1 MVYVPTTYQILTSSC
16 HYVASSSYLCFMKL
30 DKEILRLS
38 IPAIIS
44 NITVPI
50 LGLSDTT
57 ISGHLGSELYIGA
70 IAVGTMMFNVVF
82 WLFGFLRMGTTG
94 LTAQAYGANDYEEC
108 RKLLVRACMSGL
120 ILGVAILLLHI
131 PIRWL
136 LLLLIAP
143 EGQVADFAADYFN
156 ICIWGAPALLFNMAV
171 MGWFLGEQNT
181 IVPMIISVSVNIVN
195 IILSLCFVFLF
206 EMGFEGV
213 AYGTMMA
220 NWIGVVL
227 SLFFVI
233 KFYNWRFPK
242 VCRTDFLQLSDMGRF
257 FKVNTDI
264 LFRSACVMTV
274 SLTVTS
280 IGAQLGA
287 LTLAANAIIMQFFI
301 LFSYFMDGFAFA
313 AEALSGKFVGAK
325 DLSSLKRVI
334 NRLLLW
340 ALGMAGAF
348 TIVYI
353 CGYKSIVSFITNEQ
367 NVIEVV
373 VDYSLWLKLIPLA
386 TVAAFI
392 YDGIYIGLTA
402 TRQML
407 IVTFLSALA
416 FLVICFIHPFA
427 DRVID
432 LPHNNTLW
440 IAFLTYLLMR
450 GILLGFYTKRL
461 LRNIVKSS

>member
-1 MVYVPTTYQILTSSC
+1 
-16 HYVASSSYLCFMKL
+16 MKL
-30 DKEILRLS
+30 NKEILRLS

-94 LTAQAYGANDYEEC
+94 LTAQAYGARDNDEC
-108 RKLLVRACMSGL
+108 RKLLVRACALGL
-120 ILGVAILLLHI
+120 MIGVVILLLHI

-136 LLLLIAP
+136 LLLLISP
-143 EGQVADFAADYFN
+143 EGQVADYASDYFN

-171 MGWFLGEQNT
+171 MGWFLGVQNT
-181 IVPMIISVSVNIVN
+181 VVPMIISVSVNIVN

-206 EMGFEGV
+206 DMGFEGV
-213 AYGTMMA
+213 AYGTMIS
-220 NWIGVVL
+220 NWVGVGIAILYVL
-227 SLFFVI
+227 
-233 KFYNWRFPK
+233 KFYEWRFPK
-242 VCRTDFLQLSDMGRF
+242 ICRTDILQLSDMGRF
-257 FKVNTDI
+257 FKINTDI
-264 LFRSACVMTV
+264 MFRSACIMSV

-313 AEALSGKFVGAK
+313 AEALSGKFVGAR
-325 DLSSLKRVI
+325 DLHNLKRVI

-340 ALGMAGAF
+340 ALGVASVF
-348 TIVYI
+348 TIIYI
-353 CGYKSIVSFITNEQ
+353 GGYKFIVSFITNEE
-367 NVIEVV
+367 NVIAT
-373 VDYSLWLKLIPLA
+373 VDKYSLWLKLIPLV

-407 IVTFLSALA
+407 IATFLSAMA
-416 FLVICFIHPFA
+416 FLSICFIHPFGGNL
-427 DRVID
+427 ID
-432 LPHNNTLW
+432 LPQNHTLW
-440 IAFLTYLLMR
+440 IAFLTYLLLR
-450 GILLGFYTKRL
+450 GVMLGFYTKRL
-461 LRNIVKSS
+461 LKNIVKSS

>member
-1 MVYVPTTYQILTSSC
+1 
-16 HYVASSSYLCFMKL
+16 MKL
-30 DKEILRLS
+30 NKEILRLS

-94 LTAQAYGANDYEEC
+94 LTAQAYGARDNDEC
-108 RKLLVRACMSGL
+108 RKLLVRACALGL
-120 ILGVAILLLHI
+120 IIGVVILLLHI

-136 LLLLIAP
+136 LLLLISP
-143 EGQVADFAADYFN
+143 EGQVADYAADYFN

-171 MGWFLGEQNT
+171 MGWFLGVQNT
-181 IVPMIISVSVNIVN
+181 VVPMIISVSVNIVN

-206 EMGFEGV
+206 DMGFEGV
-213 AYGTMMA
+213 AYGTMIS
-220 NWIGVVL
+220 NWVGVGIAILYVL
-227 SLFFVI
+227 
-233 KFYNWRFPK
+233 KFYEWRFPK
-242 VCRTDFLQLSDMGRF
+242 ICRTDILQLSDMGRF
-257 FKVNTDI
+257 FKINTDI
-264 LFRSACVMTV
+264 MFRSACIMSV

-313 AEALSGKFVGAK
+313 AEALSGKFVGAR
-325 DLSSLKRVI
+325 DLHNLKRVI
-334 NRLLLW
+334 IRLLLW
-340 ALGMAGAF
+340 ALGVASVF
-348 TIVYI
+348 TIIYI
-353 CGYKSIVSFITNEQ
+353 GGYKFIVSFITNEE
-367 NVIEVV
+367 NVIAT
-373 VDYSLWLKLIPLA
+373 VDKYSLWLKLIPLV

-407 IVTFLSALA
+407 IATFLSAMA
-416 FLVICFIHPFA
+416 FLSICFIHPFGGNL
-427 DRVID
+427 ID
-432 LPHNNTLW
+432 LPQNHTLW
-440 IAFLTYLLMR
+440 IAFLTYLLLR
-450 GILLGFYTKRL
+450 GLMLGFYTKRL
-461 LRNIVKSS
+461 LKNIVKSS

>member
-1 MVYVPTTYQILTSSC
+1 
-16 HYVASSSYLCFMKL
+16 MKL
-30 DKEILRLS
+30 NKEILRLS

-94 LTAQAYGANDYEEC
+94 LTAQAYGARDNDEC
-108 RKLLVRACMSGL
+108 RKLLVRACALGL
-120 ILGVAILLLHI
+120 IIGVVILLMHI

-136 LLLLIAP
+136 LLLLISP
-143 EGQVADFAADYFN
+143 EGQVADYAADYFN

-171 MGWFLGEQNT
+171 MGWFLGVQNT
-181 IVPMIISVSVNIVN
+181 VVPMIISISVNIVN

-206 EMGFEGV
+206 DMGFEGV
-213 AYGTMMA
+213 AYGTMIS
-220 NWIGVVL
+220 NWVGVGIAILYVL
-227 SLFFVI
+227 
-233 KFYNWRFPK
+233 KFYEWRFPK
-242 VCRTDFLQLSDMGRF
+242 ICRTDILQLSDMGRF

-264 LFRSACVMTV
+264 MFRSACIMSV

-313 AEALSGKFVGAK
+313 AEALSGKFVGAR
-325 DLSSLKRVI
+325 DLQNLKRVI

-340 ALGMAGAF
+340 ALGVASVF
-348 TIVYI
+348 TIIYI
-353 CGYKSIVSFITNEQ
+353 GGYKFIVSFITNEE
-367 NVIEVV
+367 NVIAT
-373 VDYSLWLKLIPLA
+373 VDKYSLWLKLIPLV
-386 TVAAFI
+386 TVSAFI

-407 IVTFLSALA
+407 IATFLSAMA
-416 FLVICFIHPFA
+416 FLLICFIHPFGGNL
-427 DRVID
+427 ID
-432 LPHNNTLW
+432 LPQNHTLW
-440 IAFLTYLLMR
+440 IAFLTYLLLR
-450 GILLGFYTKRL
+450 GVMLGFYTKRL
-461 LRNIVKSS
+461 LKNIVKSS

>member
-1 MVYVPTTYQILTSSC
+1 
-16 HYVASSSYLCFMKL
+16 MKL
-30 DKEILRLS
+30 NKEILRLS

-94 LTAQAYGANDYEEC
+94 LTAQAYGARDNDEC
-108 RKLLVRACMSGL
+108 RKLLVRACALGL
-120 ILGVAILLLHI
+120 IIGVVILLLHI

-136 LLLLIAP
+136 LLLLISP
-143 EGQVADFAADYFN
+143 EGQVADYASDYFN

-171 MGWFLGEQNT
+171 MGWFLGVQNT
-181 IVPMIISVSVNIVN
+181 VVPMIISVSVNIVN

-206 EMGFEGV
+206 DMGFEGV
-213 AYGTMMA
+213 AYGTMIS
-220 NWIGVVL
+220 NWVGVGIAILYVL
-227 SLFFVI
+227 
-233 KFYNWRFPK
+233 KFYEWRFPK
-242 VCRTDFLQLSDMGRF
+242 ICRTDILQLSDMGRF
-257 FKVNTDI
+257 FKINTDI
-264 LFRSACVMTV
+264 MFRSACIMSV

-313 AEALSGKFVGAK
+313 AEALSGKFVGAR
-325 DLSSLKRVI
+325 DLHNLKRVI
-334 NRLLLW
+334 IRLLLW
-340 ALGMAGAF
+340 ALGVASVF
-348 TIVYI
+348 TIIYI
-353 CGYKSIVSFITNEQ
+353 GGYKFIVSFITNEE
-367 NVIEVV
+367 NVIAT
-373 VDYSLWLKLIPLA
+373 VDKYSLWLKLIPLV

-407 IVTFLSALA
+407 IATFLSAMA
-416 FLVICFIHPFA
+416 FLSICFIHPFGGNL
-427 DRVID
+427 ID
-432 LPHNNTLW
+432 LPQNHTLW
-440 IAFLTYLLMR
+440 IAFLTYLLLR
-450 GILLGFYTKRL
+450 GVMLGFYTKRL
-461 LRNIVKSS
+461 LKNIVKSS

>member
-1 MVYVPTTYQILTSSC
+1 
-16 HYVASSSYLCFMKL
+16 MKL
-30 DKEILRLS
+30 NKEILRLS

-94 LTAQAYGANDYEEC
+94 LTAQAYGARDNDEC
-108 RKLLVRACMSGL
+108 RKLLVRAGALGL
-120 ILGVAILLLHI
+120 IIGVVILLMHI

-136 LLLLIAP
+136 LLLLISP
-143 EGQVADFAADYFN
+143 EGQVADYASDYFN

-171 MGWFLGEQNT
+171 MGWFLGVQNT
-181 IVPMIISVSVNIVN
+181 VVPMIISVSVNIVN

-206 EMGFEGV
+206 DMGFEGV
-213 AYGTMMA
+213 AYGTMIS
-220 NWIGVVL
+220 NWVGVGIAILYVL
-227 SLFFVI
+227 
-233 KFYNWRFPK
+233 KFYEWRFPRI
-242 VCRTDFLQLSDMGRF
+242 CRTDILQLSDMGRF
-257 FKVNTDI
+257 FKINTDI
-264 LFRSACVMTV
+264 MFRSACIMAV
-274 SLTVTS
+274 SLIVTS

-313 AEALSGKFVGAK
+313 AEALSGKFVGAR
-325 DLSSLKRVI
+325 DLQNLKRVI

-340 ALGMAGAF
+340 ALGVASVF
-348 TIVYI
+348 TIIYI
-353 CGYKSIVSFITNEQ
+353 GGYKFIVSFITNEE
-367 NVIEVV
+367 NVIAT
-373 VDYSLWLKLIPLA
+373 VDKYSLWLKLIPLV

-407 IVTFLSALA
+407 IATFLSAMA
-416 FLVICFIHPFA
+416 FLSICFIHPFGGNL
-427 DRVID
+427 ID
-432 LPHNNTLW
+432 LPQNHTLW
-440 IAFLTYLLMR
+440 IAFLTYLLLR
-450 GILLGFYTKRL
+450 GVMLGFYTKRL
-461 LRNIVKSS
+461 LKNIVKSS

>member
-1 MVYVPTTYQILTSSC
+1 
-16 HYVASSSYLCFMKL
+16 MKL
-30 DKEILRLS
+30 NKEILRLS

-94 LTAQAYGANDYEEC
+94 LTAQAYGARDNDEC
-108 RKLLVRACMSGL
+108 RKLLVRACALGL
-120 ILGVAILLLHI
+120 IIGVVILLLHI

-136 LLLLIAP
+136 LLLLISP
-143 EGQVADFAADYFN
+143 EGQVADYASDYFN

-171 MGWFLGEQNT
+171 MGWFLGVQNT
-181 IVPMIISVSVNIVN
+181 VVPMIISVSVNIVN

-206 EMGFEGV
+206 DMGFEGV
-213 AYGTMMA
+213 AYGTMIS
-220 NWIGVVL
+220 NWVGVGIAILYVL
-227 SLFFVI
+227 
-233 KFYNWRFPK
+233 KFYEWRFPK
-242 VCRTDFLQLSDMGRF
+242 ICRTDILQLSDMGRF
-257 FKVNTDI
+257 FKINTDI
-264 LFRSACVMTV
+264 MFRSACIMSV

-313 AEALSGKFVGAK
+313 AEALSGKFVGAR
-325 DLSSLKRVI
+325 DLQNLKRVI

-340 ALGMAGAF
+340 ALGVASVF
-348 TIVYI
+348 TIIYI
-353 CGYKSIVSFITNEQ
+353 GGYKFIVSFITNEA
-367 NVIEVV
+367 NVIAT
-373 VDYSLWLKLIPLA
+373 VDKYSLWLKLIPLV

-407 IVTFLSALA
+407 IATFLSAMA
-416 FLVICFIHPFA
+416 FLSICFIHPFGGNL
-427 DRVID
+427 ID
-432 LPHNNTLW
+432 LPQNHTLW
-440 IAFLTYLLMR
+440 IAFLSYLLLR
-450 GILLGFYTKRL
+450 GVMLGFYTKRL
-461 LRNIVKSS
+461 LKNIVKSS

>member
-1 MVYVPTTYQILTSSC
+1 
-16 HYVASSSYLCFMKL
+16 MKL
-30 DKEILRLS
+30 NKEILRLS

-94 LTAQAYGANDYEEC
+94 LTAQAYGARDNDEC
-108 RKLLVRACMSGL
+108 RKLLVRACALGL
-120 ILGVAILLLHI
+120 IIGVVILLLHI

-136 LLLLIAP
+136 LLLLISP
-143 EGQVADFAADYFN
+143 EGQVADYASDYFN

-171 MGWFLGEQNT
+171 MGWFLGVQNT
-181 IVPMIISVSVNIVN
+181 VVPMIISVSVNIVN

-206 EMGFEGV
+206 DMGFEGV
-213 AYGTMMA
+213 AYGTMIS
-220 NWIGVVL
+220 NWVGVGIAILYVL
-227 SLFFVI
+227 
-233 KFYNWRFPK
+233 KFYEWRFPK
-242 VCRTDFLQLSDMGRF
+242 ICRTDILQLSDMGRF
-257 FKVNTDI
+257 FKINTDI
-264 LFRSACVMTV
+264 MFRSACIMSV

-313 AEALSGKFVGAK
+313 AEALSGKFVGAR
-325 DLSSLKRVI
+325 DLQNLKRVI

-340 ALGMAGAF
+340 ALGVASVF
-348 TIVYI
+348 TIIYI
-353 CGYKSIVSFITNEQ
+353 GGYKFIVSFITNEA
-367 NVIEVV
+367 NVIAT
-373 VDYSLWLKLIPLA
+373 VDKYSLWLKLIPIVA
-386 TVAAFI
+386 VAAFI

-407 IVTFLSALA
+407 IATFLSAMA
-416 FLVICFIHPFA
+416 FLSICFIHPFGGNL
-427 DRVID
+427 ID
-432 LPHNNTLW
+432 LPQNHTLW
-440 IAFLTYLLMR
+440 IAFLTYLLLR
-450 GILLGFYTKRL
+450 GVMLGLYSKRL
-461 LRNIVKSS
+461 LKNIVKSS

>member
-1 MVYVPTTYQILTSSC
+1 
-16 HYVASSSYLCFMKL
+16 MKL
-30 DKEILRLS
+30 NKEILRLS

-94 LTAQAYGANDYEEC
+94 LTAQAYGARDNDEC
-108 RKLLVRACMSGL
+108 RKLLVRACALGL
-120 ILGVAILLLHI
+120 IIGVVILLMHI

-136 LLLLIAP
+136 LLLLISP
-143 EGQVADFAADYFN
+143 EGQVADYASDYFN

-171 MGWFLGEQNT
+171 MGWFLGVQNT
-181 IVPMIISVSVNIVN
+181 VVPMIISVSVNIVN

-206 EMGFEGV
+206 DMGFEGV
-213 AYGTMMA
+213 AYGTMIS
-220 NWIGVVL
+220 NWVGVGIAILYVL
-227 SLFFVI
+227 
-233 KFYNWRFPK
+233 KFYEWRFPK
-242 VCRTDFLQLSDMGRF
+242 ICRTDILQLSDMGRF
-257 FKVNTDI
+257 FKINTDI
-264 LFRSACVMTV
+264 MFRSACIMSV

-313 AEALSGKFVGAK
+313 AEALSGKFVGAR
-325 DLSSLKRVI
+325 DLHNLKRVI

-340 ALGMAGAF
+340 ALGVASVF
-348 TIVYI
+348 TIIYI
-353 CGYKSIVSFITNEQ
+353 GGYKFIVSFITNEE
-367 NVIEVV
+367 NVIAT
-373 VDYSLWLKLIPLA
+373 VDKYSLWLKLIPLV

-407 IVTFLSALA
+407 IATFLSAMA
-416 FLVICFIHPFA
+416 FLSICFIHPFGGNL
-427 DRVID
+427 ID
-432 LPHNNTLW
+432 LPQNHTLW
-440 IAFLTYLLMR
+440 IAFLTYLLLR
-450 GILLGFYTKRL
+450 GVMLGFYTKRL
-461 LRNIVKSS
+461 LKNIVKSS

>member
-1 MVYVPTTYQILTSSC
+1 
-16 HYVASSSYLCFMKL
+16 MKL
-30 DKEILRLS
+30 NKEILRLS

-94 LTAQAYGANDYEEC
+94 LTAQAYGARDNDEC
-108 RKLLVRACMSGL
+108 RKLLVRACALGL
-120 ILGVAILLLHI
+120 IIGVVILLLHI

-136 LLLLIAP
+136 LLLLISP
-143 EGQVADFAADYFN
+143 EGQVADYAADYFN

-171 MGWFLGEQNT
+171 MGWFLGVQNT
-181 IVPMIISVSVNIVN
+181 VVPMIISVSVNIVN

-206 EMGFEGV
+206 DMGFEGV
-213 AYGTMMA
+213 AYGTMIS
-220 NWIGVVL
+220 NWVGVGIAILYVL
-227 SLFFVI
+227 
-233 KFYNWRFPK
+233 KFYEWRFPK
-242 VCRTDFLQLSDMGRF
+242 ICRTDILQLSDMGRF
-257 FKVNTDI
+257 FKINTDI
-264 LFRSACVMTV
+264 MFRSACIMSV

-313 AEALSGKFVGAK
+313 AEALSGKFVGAR
-325 DLSSLKRVI
+325 DLHNLKRVI

-340 ALGMAGAF
+340 ALGVASVF
-348 TIVYI
+348 TIIYI
-353 CGYKSIVSFITNEQ
+353 GGYKFIVSFITNEE
-367 NVIEVV
+367 NVIAT
-373 VDYSLWLKLIPLA
+373 VDKYSLWLKLIPLV

-407 IVTFLSALA
+407 IVTFLSAMA
-416 FLVICFIHPFA
+416 FLSICFIHPFGGNL
-427 DRVID
+427 ID
-432 LPHNNTLW
+432 LPQNHTLW
-440 IAFLTYLLMR
+440 IAFLTYLLLR
-450 GILLGFYTKRL
+450 GVMLGFYTKRL
-461 LRNIVKSS
+461 LKNIVKSS

>member
-1 MVYVPTTYQILTSSC
+1 
-16 HYVASSSYLCFMKL
+16 MKL
-30 DKEILRLS
+30 NKEILRLS

-94 LTAQAYGANDYEEC
+94 LTAQAYGARDNDEC
-108 RKLLVRACMSGL
+108 RKLLVRACALGL
-120 ILGVAILLLHI
+120 IIGVVILLLHI

-136 LLLLIAP
+136 LLLLISP
-143 EGQVADFAADYFN
+143 EGQVADYAADYFN

-171 MGWFLGEQNT
+171 MGWFLGVQNT
-181 IVPMIISVSVNIVN
+181 VVPMIISVSVNIVN

-206 EMGFEGV
+206 DMGFEGV
-213 AYGTMMA
+213 AYGTMIS
-220 NWIGVVL
+220 NWVGVGIAILYVL
-227 SLFFVI
+227 
-233 KFYNWRFPK
+233 KFYEWRFPMI
-242 VCRTDFLQLSDMGRF
+242 CRTDILQLSDMGRF
-257 FKVNTDI
+257 FKINTDI
-264 LFRSACVMTV
+264 MFRSACIMSV

-313 AEALSGKFVGAK
+313 AEALSGKFVGAR
-325 DLSSLKRVI
+325 DLHNLKRVI

-340 ALGMAGAF
+340 ALGVASVF
-348 TIVYI
+348 TIIYI
-353 CGYKSIVSFITNEQ
+353 GGYKFIVSFITNEE
-367 NVIEVV
+367 NVIAT
-373 VDYSLWLKLIPLA
+373 VDKYSLWLKLIPLV

-407 IVTFLSALA
+407 IATFLSAMA
-416 FLVICFIHPFA
+416 FLSICFIHPFGGNL
-427 DRVID
+427 ID
-432 LPHNNTLW
+432 LPQNHTLW
-440 IAFLTYLLMR
+440 IAFLTYLLLR
-450 GILLGFYTKRL
+450 GVMLGFYTKRL
-461 LRNIVKSS
+461 LKNIVKSS

>member
-1 MVYVPTTYQILTSSC
+1 
-16 HYVASSSYLCFMKL
+16 MKL
-30 DKEILRLS
+30 NKEILRLS

-94 LTAQAYGANDYEEC
+94 LTAQAYGARDNDEC
-108 RKLLVRACMSGL
+108 RKLLVRACALGL
-120 ILGVAILLLHI
+120 IIGVVILLMHI

-136 LLLLIAP
+136 LLLLISP
-143 EGQVADFAADYFN
+143 EGQVADYASDYFN

-171 MGWFLGEQNT
+171 MGWFLGVQNT
-181 IVPMIISVSVNIVN
+181 VVPMIISVSVNIVN

-206 EMGFEGV
+206 DMGFEGV
-213 AYGTMMA
+213 AYGTMIS
-220 NWIGVVL
+220 NWVGVGIAILYVL
-227 SLFFVI
+227 
-233 KFYNWRFPK
+233 KFYEWRFPK
-242 VCRTDFLQLSDMGRF
+242 ICRTDILQLSDMGRF
-257 FKVNTDI
+257 FKINTDI
-264 LFRSACVMTV
+264 MFRSACIMSV

-313 AEALSGKFVGAK
+313 AEALSGKFVGAR
-325 DLSSLKRVI
+325 DLHNLKRVI

-340 ALGMAGAF
+340 ALGVASVF
-348 TIVYI
+348 TIIYI
-353 CGYKSIVSFITNEQ
+353 GGYKFIVSFITNEE
-367 NVIEVV
+367 NVIAT
-373 VDYSLWLKLIPLA
+373 VDKYSLWLKLIPLV

-407 IVTFLSALA
+407 IATFLSAMA
-416 FLVICFIHPFA
+416 FLSICFIHPFGGNL
-427 DRVID
+427 ID
-432 LPHNNTLW
+432 LPQNHTLW
-440 IAFLTYLLMR
+440 IAFLTYLLLR
-450 GILLGFYTKRL
+450 GVMLGFYTKRL
-461 LRNIVKSS
+461 MKNIVKSS

>member
-1 MVYVPTTYQILTSSC
+1 
-16 HYVASSSYLCFMKL
+16 MKL
-30 DKEILRLS
+30 NKEILRLS

-94 LTAQAYGANDYEEC
+94 LTAQAYGARDNDEC
-108 RKLLVRACMSGL
+108 RKLLVRACALGL
-120 ILGVAILLLHI
+120 IIGVVILLLHI

-136 LLLLIAP
+136 LLLLISP
-143 EGQVADFAADYFN
+143 EGQVADDASDYFN

-171 MGWFLGEQNT
+171 MGWFLGVQNT
-181 IVPMIISVSVNIVN
+181 VVPMIISVSVNIVN

-206 EMGFEGV
+206 DMGFEGV
-213 AYGTMMA
+213 AYGTMIS
-220 NWIGVVL
+220 NWVGVGIAILYVL
-227 SLFFVI
+227 
-233 KFYNWRFPK
+233 KFYEWRFPK
-242 VCRTDFLQLSDMGRF
+242 ICRTDILQLSDMGRF
-257 FKVNTDI
+257 FKINTDI
-264 LFRSACVMTV
+264 MFRSACIMAV

-313 AEALSGKFVGAK
+313 AEALSGKFVGAR
-325 DLSSLKRVI
+325 DLHNLKRVI

-340 ALGMAGAF
+340 ALGVASVF
-348 TIVYI
+348 TIIYI
-353 CGYKSIVSFITNEQ
+353 GGYKFIVSFITNEE
-367 NVIEVV
+367 NVIAT
-373 VDYSLWLKLIPLA
+373 VDKYSLWLKLIPLV

-407 IVTFLSALA
+407 IATFLSAMA
-416 FLVICFIHPFA
+416 FLSICFIHPFGGNL
-427 DRVID
+427 ID
-432 LPHNNTLW
+432 LPQNHTLW
-440 IAFLTYLLMR
+440 IAFLTYLLLR
-450 GILLGFYTKRL
+450 GVMLGFYTKRL
-461 LRNIVKSS
+461 LKNIVKSS

>member
-1 MVYVPTTYQILTSSC
+1 
-16 HYVASSSYLCFMKL
+16 MKL
-30 DKEILRLS
+30 NKEILRLS

-94 LTAQAYGANDYEEC
+94 LTAQAYGARDNDEC
-108 RKLLVRACMSGL
+108 RKLLVRACALGL
-120 ILGVAILLLHI
+120 IIGVVILLLHI

-136 LLLLIAP
+136 LLLLISP
-143 EGQVADFAADYFN
+143 EGQVADYASDYFN

-171 MGWFLGEQNT
+171 MGWFLGVQNT
-181 IVPMIISVSVNIVN
+181 VVPMIISVSVNIVN

-206 EMGFEGV
+206 DMGFEGV
-213 AYGTMMA
+213 AYGTMIS
-220 NWIGVVL
+220 NCVGVGIAILYVL
-227 SLFFVI
+227 
-233 KFYNWRFPK
+233 KFYEWRFPRI
-242 VCRTDFLQLSDMGRF
+242 CRTDILQLSDMGRF

-264 LFRSACVMTV
+264 MFRSACIMSV

-313 AEALSGKFVGAK
+313 AEALSGKFVGAR
-325 DLSSLKRVI
+325 DLHNLKRVI

-340 ALGMAGAF
+340 ALGVASVF
-348 TIVYI
+348 TIIYI
-353 CGYKSIVSFITNEQ
+353 GGYKFIVSFITNEE
-367 NVIEVV
+367 NVIAT
-373 VDYSLWLKLIPLA
+373 VDKYSLWLKLIPLV

-407 IVTFLSALA
+407 IATFLSAMA
-416 FLVICFIHPFA
+416 FLSICFIHPFGGNL
-427 DRVID
+427 ID
-432 LPHNNTLW
+432 LPQNHTLW
-440 IAFLTYLLMR
+440 IAFLTYLLLR
-450 GILLGFYTKRL
+450 GVMLGLYSKRL
-461 LRNIVKSS
+461 LKNIVKSS

>member
-1 MVYVPTTYQILTSSC
+1 
-16 HYVASSSYLCFMKL
+16 MKL
-30 DKEILRLS
+30 NKEILRLS

-94 LTAQAYGANDYEEC
+94 LTAQAYGARDNDEC
-108 RKLLVRACMSGL
+108 RKLLVRACALGL
-120 ILGVAILLLHI
+120 IIGVVILLLHI

-136 LLLLIAP
+136 LLLLISP
-143 EGQVADFAADYFN
+143 EGQVADYASDYFN

-171 MGWFLGEQNT
+171 MGWFLGVQNT
-181 IVPMIISVSVNIVN
+181 VVPMIISVSVNIVN

-206 EMGFEGV
+206 DMGFEGV
-213 AYGTMMA
+213 AYGTMIS
-220 NWIGVVL
+220 NWAGVGIAILYVL
-227 SLFFVI
+227 
-233 KFYNWRFPK
+233 KFYEWRFLRI
-242 VCRTDFLQLSDMGRF
+242 CRTDILQLSDMGRF
-257 FKVNTDI
+257 FKINTDI
-264 LFRSACVMTV
+264 MFRSACIMAV

-313 AEALSGKFVGAK
+313 AEALSGKFVGAR
-325 DLSSLKRVI
+325 DLHNLKRVI

-340 ALGMAGAF
+340 ALGVASVF
-348 TIVYI
+348 TIIYI
-353 CGYKSIVSFITNEQ
+353 GGYKFIVSFITNEE
-367 NVIEVV
+367 NVIAT
-373 VDYSLWLKLIPLA
+373 VDKYSLWLKLIPLV

-407 IVTFLSALA
+407 IATFLSAMA
-416 FLVICFIHPFA
+416 FLSICFIHPFGGNL
-427 DRVID
+427 ID
-432 LPHNNTLW
+432 LPQNHTLW
-440 IAFLTYLLMR
+440 IAFLTYLLLR
-450 GILLGFYTKRL
+450 GVMLGFYTKRL
-461 LRNIVKSS
+461 LKNIVKSS

>member
-1 MVYVPTTYQILTSSC
+1 
-16 HYVASSSYLCFMKL
+16 MKL
-30 DKEILRLS
+30 NKEILRLS

-94 LTAQAYGANDYEEC
+94 LTAQAYGARDNDEC
-108 RKLLVRACMSGL
+108 RKLLVRACALGL
-120 ILGVAILLLHI
+120 IIGVVILLLHI

-136 LLLLIAP
+136 LLLLISP
-143 EGQVADFAADYFN
+143 EGQVADYASDYFN

-171 MGWFLGEQNT
+171 MGWFLGVQNT
-181 IVPMIISVSVNIVN
+181 VVPMIISVSVNIVN

-206 EMGFEGV
+206 DMGFEGV
-213 AYGTMMA
+213 AYGTMIS
-220 NWIGVVL
+220 NWVGVGIAILYVL
-227 SLFFVI
+227 
-233 KFYNWRFPK
+233 KFYEWRFPK
-242 VCRTDFLQLSDMGRF
+242 ICRTDILQLSDMGRF
-257 FKVNTDI
+257 FKINTDI
-264 LFRSACVMTV
+264 MFRSACIMSV

-313 AEALSGKFVGAK
+313 AEALSGKFVGAR
-325 DLSSLKRVI
+325 DLQNLKRVI

-340 ALGMAGAF
+340 ALGVASVF
-348 TIVYI
+348 TIIYI
-353 CGYKSIVSFITNEQ
+353 GGYKFIVSFITNEE
-367 NVIEVV
+367 NVIAT
-373 VDYSLWLKLIPLA
+373 VDKYSLWLKLIPLV

-407 IVTFLSALA
+407 IATFLSAMA
-416 FLVICFIHPFA
+416 FLSICFIHPFGGNL
-427 DRVID
+427 ID
-432 LPHNNTLW
+432 LPQNHTLW
-440 IAFLTYLLMR
+440 IAFLTYLLLR
-450 GILLGFYTKRL
+450 GVMLGFYTKRL
-461 LRNIVKSS
+461 LKNIVKSS

>member
-1 MVYVPTTYQILTSSC
+1 
-16 HYVASSSYLCFMKL
+16 MKL
-30 DKEILRLS
+30 NKEILRLS

-94 LTAQAYGANDYEEC
+94 LTAQAYGARDNDEC
-108 RKLLVRACMSGL
+108 RKLLVRACALGL
-120 ILGVAILLLHI
+120 IIGVVILLLHI

-136 LLLLIAP
+136 LLLLISP
-143 EGQVADFAADYFN
+143 EGQVADYASDYFN

-171 MGWFLGEQNT
+171 MGWFLGVQNT
-181 IVPMIISVSVNIVN
+181 VVPMIISVSVNIVN

-206 EMGFEGV
+206 DMGFEGV
-213 AYGTMMA
+213 AYGTMIS
-220 NWIGVVL
+220 NCVGVGIAILYVL
-227 SLFFVI
+227 
-233 KFYNWRFPK
+233 KFYEWRFPK
-242 VCRTDFLQLSDMGRF
+242 ICRTDILQLSDMGRF
-257 FKVNTDI
+257 FKINTDI
-264 LFRSACVMTV
+264 MFRSACIMSV

-313 AEALSGKFVGAK
+313 AEALSGKFVGAR
-325 DLSSLKRVI
+325 DLHNLKRVI

-340 ALGMAGAF
+340 ALGVASVF
-348 TIVYI
+348 TIIYI
-353 CGYKSIVSFITNEQ
+353 GGYKFIVSFITNEA
-367 NVIEVV
+367 NVIAT
-373 VDYSLWLKLIPLA
+373 VDKYSLWLKLIPLV

-407 IVTFLSALA
+407 IATFLSAMA
-416 FLVICFIHPFA
+416 FLSICFIHPFGGNL
-427 DRVID
+427 ID
-432 LPHNNTLW
+432 LPQNHTLW
-440 IAFLTYLLMR
+440 IAFLTYLLLR
-450 GILLGFYTKRL
+450 GVMLGFYTKRL
-461 LRNIVKSS
+461 LKNIVKSS

>member
-1 MVYVPTTYQILTSSC
+1 
-16 HYVASSSYLCFMKL
+16 MKL
-30 DKEILRLS
+30 NKEILRLS

-94 LTAQAYGANDYEEC
+94 LTAQAYGARDNDEC
-108 RKLLVRACMSGL
+108 RKLLVRACALGL
-120 ILGVAILLLHI
+120 IIGVVILLLHI

-136 LLLLIAP
+136 LLLLISP
-143 EGQVADFAADYFN
+143 EGQVADYASDYFN

-171 MGWFLGEQNT
+171 MGWFLGVQNT
-181 IVPMIISVSVNIVN
+181 VVPMIISVSVNIVN

-206 EMGFEGV
+206 DMGFEGV
-213 AYGTMMA
+213 AYGTMIS
-220 NWIGVVL
+220 NWVGVGIAILYVL
-227 SLFFVI
+227 
-233 KFYNWRFPK
+233 KFYEWRFPRI
-242 VCRTDFLQLSDMGRF
+242 CRTDILQLSDMGRF
-257 FKVNTDI
+257 FKINTDI
-264 LFRSACVMTV
+264 MFRSACIMSV

-313 AEALSGKFVGAK
+313 AEALSGKFVGAR
-325 DLSSLKRVI
+325 DLHNLKRVI

-340 ALGMAGAF
+340 ALGVASVF
-348 TIVYI
+348 TIIYI
-353 CGYKSIVSFITNEQ
+353 GGYKFIVSFITNEE
-367 NVIEVV
+367 NVIAT
-373 VDYSLWLKLIPLA
+373 VDKYSLWLKLIPLV

-407 IVTFLSALA
+407 IATFLSAMA
-416 FLVICFIHPFA
+416 FLSICFIHPFGGNL
-427 DRVID
+427 ID
-432 LPHNNTLW
+432 LPQNHTLW
-440 IAFLTYLLMR
+440 IAFLTYLLLR
-450 GILLGFYTKRL
+450 GVMLGFYTKRL
-461 LRNIVKSS
+461 LKNIVKSS

>member
-1 MVYVPTTYQILTSSC
+1 
-16 HYVASSSYLCFMKL
+16 MKL
-30 DKEILRLS
+30 NKEILRLS

-94 LTAQAYGANDYEEC
+94 LTAQAYGARDNDEC
-108 RKLLVRACMSGL
+108 RKLLVRACALGL
-120 ILGVAILLLHI
+120 IIGVVILLLHI

-136 LLLLIAP
+136 LLLLISP
-143 EGQVADFAADYFN
+143 EGQVADYASDYFN

-171 MGWFLGEQNT
+171 MGWFLGVQNT
-181 IVPMIISVSVNIVN
+181 VVPMIISVSVNIVN

-206 EMGFEGV
+206 DMGFEGV
-213 AYGTMMA
+213 AYGTMIS
-220 NWIGVVL
+220 NWVGVGIAILYVL
-227 SLFFVI
+227 
-233 KFYNWRFPK
+233 KFYEWRFPK
-242 VCRTDFLQLSDMGRF
+242 ICRTDILQLSDMGRF
-257 FKVNTDI
+257 FKINTDI
-264 LFRSACVMTV
+264 MFRSACIMSV

-313 AEALSGKFVGAK
+313 AEALSGRFVGAR
-325 DLSSLKRVI
+325 DLQNLKRVI

-340 ALGMAGAF
+340 ALGVASVF
-348 TIVYI
+348 TIIYI
-353 CGYKSIVSFITNEQ
+353 GGYKFIVSFITNEA
-367 NVIEVV
+367 NVIAT
-373 VDYSLWLKLIPLA
+373 VDKYSLWLKLIPLV

-407 IVTFLSALA
+407 IATFLSAMA
-416 FLVICFIHPFA
+416 FLSICFIHPFGGNL
-427 DRVID
+427 ID
-432 LPHNNTLW
+432 LPQNHTLW
-440 IAFLTYLLMR
+440 IAFLTYLLLR
-450 GILLGFYTKRL
+450 GLMLGFYTKRL
-461 LRNIVKSS
+461 LKNIVKSS

>member
-1 MVYVPTTYQILTSSC
+1 
-16 HYVASSSYLCFMKL
+16 MKL
-30 DKEILRLS
+30 NKEILRLS

-94 LTAQAYGANDYEEC
+94 LTAQAYGARDNDEC
-108 RKLLVRACMSGL
+108 RKLLVRACALGL
-120 ILGVAILLLHI
+120 IVGVVILLMHI
-131 PIRWL
+131 PIRLL
-136 LLLLIAP
+136 LLLLISP
-143 EGQVADFAADYFN
+143 EGQVADYASDYFN

-171 MGWFLGEQNT
+171 MGWFLGVQNT
-181 IVPMIISVSVNIVN
+181 VVPMIISVSVNIVN

-206 EMGFEGV
+206 DMGFEGV
-213 AYGTMMA
+213 AYGTMIS
-220 NWIGVVL
+220 NWVGVGIAILYVL
-227 SLFFVI
+227 
-233 KFYNWRFPK
+233 KFYEWRFPK
-242 VCRTDFLQLSDMGRF
+242 ICRTDILQLSDMGRF
-257 FKVNTDI
+257 FKINTDI
-264 LFRSACVMTV
+264 MFRSACIMSV

-313 AEALSGKFVGAK
+313 AEALSGKFVGAR
-325 DLSSLKRVI
+325 DLHNLKRVI

-340 ALGMAGAF
+340 ALGVASVF
-348 TIVYI
+348 TIIYI
-353 CGYKSIVSFITNEQ
+353 GGYKFIVSFITNEA
-367 NVIEVV
+367 NVIAT
-373 VDYSLWLKLIPLA
+373 VDKYSLWLKLIPIV

-407 IVTFLSALA
+407 IATFLSAMA
-416 FLVICFIHPFA
+416 FLSICFIHPFGGNL
-427 DRVID
+427 ID
-432 LPHNNTLW
+432 LPQNHTLW
-440 IAFLTYLLMR
+440 IAFLTYLLLR
-450 GILLGFYTKRL
+450 GVMLGFYTKRL
-461 LRNIVKSS
+461 LKSIVKSS

>member
-1 MVYVPTTYQILTSSC
+1 
-16 HYVASSSYLCFMKL
+16 MKL
-30 DKEILRLS
+30 NKEILRLS

-94 LTAQAYGANDYEEC
+94 LTAQAYGARDNDEC
-108 RKLLVRACMSGL
+108 RKLLVRACALGL
-120 ILGVAILLLHI
+120 IIGVVILLMHI

-136 LLLLIAP
+136 LLLLISP
-143 EGQVADFAADYFN
+143 EGQVADYASDYFN

-171 MGWFLGEQNT
+171 MGWFLGVQNT
-181 IVPMIISVSVNIVN
+181 VVPMIISVSVNIVN

-206 EMGFEGV
+206 DMGFEGV
-213 AYGTMMA
+213 AYGTMIS
-220 NWIGVVL
+220 NWVGVGIAILYVL
-227 SLFFVI
+227 
-233 KFYNWRFPK
+233 KFYEWRFQK
-242 VCRTDFLQLSDMGRF
+242 ICRTDILQLSDMGRF
-257 FKVNTDI
+257 FKINTDI
-264 LFRSACVMTV
+264 MFRSACIMSV

-313 AEALSGKFVGAK
+313 AEALSGKFVGAR
-325 DLSSLKRVI
+325 DLHNLKRVI

-340 ALGMAGAF
+340 ALGVASVF
-348 TIVYI
+348 TIIYI
-353 CGYKSIVSFITNEQ
+353 GGYKFIVSFITNEE
-367 NVIEVV
+367 NVIAT
-373 VDYSLWLKLIPLA
+373 VDKYSLWLKLIPLV

-407 IVTFLSALA
+407 IATFLSAMA
-416 FLVICFIHPFA
+416 FLSICFIHPFGGNL
-427 DRVID
+427 ID
-432 LPHNNTLW
+432 LPQNHTLW
-440 IAFLTYLLMR
+440 IAFLTYLLLR
-450 GILLGFYTKRL
+450 GVMLGFYTKRL
-461 LRNIVKSS
+461 LKNIVKSS

>member
-1 MVYVPTTYQILTSSC
+1 
-16 HYVASSSYLCFMKL
+16 MKL
-30 DKEILRLS
+30 NKEILRLS

-94 LTAQAYGANDYEEC
+94 LTAQAYGARDNDEC
-108 RKLLVRACMSGL
+108 RKLLVRACALGL
-120 ILGVAILLLHI
+120 IIGVVILLLHI

-136 LLLLIAP
+136 LLLLISP
-143 EGQVADFAADYFN
+143 EGQVADYAADYFN

-171 MGWFLGEQNT
+171 MGWFLGVQNT
-181 IVPMIISVSVNIVN
+181 VVPMIISVSVNIVN

-206 EMGFEGV
+206 DMGFEGV
-213 AYGTMMA
+213 AYGTMIS
-220 NWIGVVL
+220 NWVGVGIAILYVL
-227 SLFFVI
+227 
-233 KFYNWRFPK
+233 KFYEWRFQK
-242 VCRTDFLQLSDMGRF
+242 ICRTDILQLSDMGRF
-257 FKVNTDI
+257 FKINTDI
-264 LFRSACVMTV
+264 MFRSACIMSV

-313 AEALSGKFVGAK
+313 AEALSGKFVGAR
-325 DLSSLKRVI
+325 DLHNLKRVI

-340 ALGMAGAF
+340 ALGVASVF
-348 TIVYI
+348 TIIYI
-353 CGYKSIVSFITNEQ
+353 GGYKFIVSFITNEE
-367 NVIEVV
+367 NVIAT
-373 VDYSLWLKLIPLA
+373 VDKYSLWLKLIPLV

-407 IVTFLSALA
+407 IATFLSAMA
-416 FLVICFIHPFA
+416 FLSICFIHPFGGNL
-427 DRVID
+427 ID
-432 LPHNNTLW
+432 LPQNHTLW
-440 IAFLTYLLMR
+440 IAFLTYLLLR
-450 GILLGFYTKRL
+450 GVMLGFYTKRL
-461 LRNIVKSS
+461 LKNIVKSS

>member
-1 MVYVPTTYQILTSSC
+1 
-16 HYVASSSYLCFMKL
+16 MKL
-30 DKEILRLS
+30 NKEILRLS

-94 LTAQAYGANDYEEC
+94 LTAQAYGARDNDEC
-108 RKLLVRACMSGL
+108 RKLLVRACALGL
-120 ILGVAILLLHI
+120 IIGVVILLLHI

-136 LLLLIAP
+136 LLLLISP
-143 EGQVADFAADYFN
+143 EGQVADYASDYFN

-171 MGWFLGEQNT
+171 MGWFLGVQNT
-181 IVPMIISVSVNIVN
+181 VVPMIISVSVNIVN

-206 EMGFEGV
+206 DMGFEGV
-213 AYGTMMA
+213 AYGTMIS
-220 NWIGVVL
+220 NWVGVGIAILYVL
-227 SLFFVI
+227 
-233 KFYNWRFPK
+233 KFYEWRFPK
-242 VCRTDFLQLSDMGRF
+242 ICRTDILQLSDMGRF
-257 FKVNTDI
+257 FKINTDI
-264 LFRSACVMTV
+264 MFRSACIMSV

-313 AEALSGKFVGAK
+313 AEALSGKFVGAR
-325 DLSSLKRVI
+325 DLQNLKRVI

-340 ALGMAGAF
+340 ALGVASVF
-348 TIVYI
+348 TIIYI
-353 CGYKSIVSFITNEQ
+353 GGYKFIVSFITNEA
-367 NVIEVV
+367 NVIAT
-373 VDYSLWLKLIPLA
+373 VDKYSLWLKLIPLV

-407 IVTFLSALA
+407 IATFLSDMA
-416 FLVICFIHPFA
+416 FLSICFIHPFGGNL
-427 DRVID
+427 ID
-432 LPHNNTLW
+432 LPQNHTLW
-440 IAFLTYLLMR
+440 IAFLSYLLLR
-450 GILLGFYTKRL
+450 GVMLGFYTKRL
-461 LRNIVKSS
+461 LKNIVKSS

>member
-1 MVYVPTTYQILTSSC
+1 
-16 HYVASSSYLCFMKL
+16 MKL
-30 DKEILRLS
+30 NKEILRLS

-70 IAVGTMMFNVVF
+70 IAVGTMMFNIVF

-94 LTAQAYGANDYEEC
+94 LTAQAYGARDNDEC
-108 RKLLVRACMSGL
+108 RKLLVRACALGL
-120 ILGVAILLLHI
+120 IIGVVILLMHI

-136 LLLLIAP
+136 LLLLISP
-143 EGQVADFAADYFN
+143 EGQVADYASDYFN

-171 MGWFLGEQNT
+171 MGWFLGVQNT
-181 IVPMIISVSVNIVN
+181 VVPMIISVSVNIVN

-206 EMGFEGV
+206 DMGFEGV
-213 AYGTMMA
+213 AYGTMIS
-220 NWIGVVL
+220 NWVGVGIAILYVL
-227 SLFFVI
+227 
-233 KFYNWRFPK
+233 KFYEWRFPK
-242 VCRTDFLQLSDMGRF
+242 ICRTDILQLSDMGRF

-264 LFRSACVMTV
+264 MFRSACIMSV

-313 AEALSGKFVGAK
+313 AEALSGKFVGAR
-325 DLSSLKRVI
+325 DLHNLKRVI

-340 ALGMAGAF
+340 ALGVASVF
-348 TIVYI
+348 TIIYI
-353 CGYKSIVSFITNEQ
+353 GGYKFIVSFITNEE
-367 NVIEVV
+367 NVIAT
-373 VDYSLWLKLIPLA
+373 VDKYSLWLKLIPLV

-407 IVTFLSALA
+407 IATFLSAMA
-416 FLVICFIHPFA
+416 FLSICFIHPFGGNL
-427 DRVID
+427 ID
-432 LPHNNTLW
+432 LPQNHTLW
-440 IAFLTYLLMR
+440 IAFLTYLLLR
-450 GILLGFYTKRL
+450 GVMLGLYSKRL
-461 LRNIVKSS
+461 LKNIVKSS

>member
-1 MVYVPTTYQILTSSC
+1 
-16 HYVASSSYLCFMKL
+16 MKL
-30 DKEILRLS
+30 NKEILRLS

-94 LTAQAYGANDYEEC
+94 LTAQAYGASDNDEC
-108 RKLLVRACMSGL
+108 RKLLVRACGLGL
-120 ILGVAILLLHI
+120 IIGVVILLLHI

-136 LLLLIAP
+136 LLLLISP
-143 EGQVADFAADYFN
+143 DGQVADYAADYFN

-171 MGWFLGEQNT
+171 MGWFLGVQNT
-181 IVPMIISVSVNIVN
+181 VIPMIISVSVNIVN

-206 EMGFEGV
+206 NMGFEGV
-213 AYGTMMA
+213 AYGTMIS
-220 NWIGVVL
+220 NWVGVGIAVL
-227 SLFFVI
+227 YVL
-233 KFYNWRFPK
+233 KFYKWRFPRI
-242 VCRTDFLQLSDMGRF
+242 CRTDILQLSDMGRF

-264 LFRSACVMTV
+264 MFRSACIMAV

-313 AEALSGKFVGAK
+313 AEALSGKFIGAR
-325 DLSSLKRVI
+325 DVQSLKRVI

-340 ALGMAGAF
+340 ALGVASIF
-348 TIVYI
+348 TIIYI
-353 CGYKSIVSFITNEQ
+353 GGYKFIVSFITNEE
-367 NVIEVV
+367 NVIAT
-373 VDYSLWLKLIPLA
+373 VDNYSLWLKLIPIA

-407 IVTFLSALA
+407 LATFLSAMT
-416 FLVICFIHPFA
+416 FLSICFIHPFGGNL
-427 DRVID
+427 ID
-432 LPHNNTLW
+432 LPQNHTLW
-440 IAFLTYLLMR
+440 IAFLTYLLLR
-450 GILLGFYTKRL
+450 GVMLGLYTKRL
-461 LRNIVKSS
+461 LKNIVKSR

>member
-1 MVYVPTTYQILTSSC
+1 
-16 HYVASSSYLCFMKL
+16 MKL
-30 DKEILRLS
+30 NKEILRLS

-94 LTAQAYGANDYEEC
+94 LTAQAYGASDNDEC
-108 RKLLVRACMSGL
+108 RKLLVRACGFGL
-120 ILGVAILLLHI
+120 IIGVVILLLHI

-136 LLLLIAP
+136 LLVLISP
-143 EGQVADFAADYFN
+143 DGQVADYAADYFN

-171 MGWFLGEQNT
+171 MGWFLGVQNT
-181 IVPMIISVSVNIVN
+181 VIPMIISVSVNIVN

-206 EMGFEGV
+206 NMGFEGV
-213 AYGTMMA
+213 AYGTMIS
-220 NWIGVVL
+220 NWVGVGIAVL
-227 SLFFVI
+227 YVL
-233 KFYNWRFPK
+233 KFYKWRFPRI
-242 VCRTDFLQLSDMGRF
+242 CRTDILQLSDMGRF

-264 LFRSACVMTV
+264 MFRSACIMAV
-274 SLTVTS
+274 SLAVTS

-313 AEALSGKFVGAK
+313 AEALSGKFVGAR
-325 DLSSLKRVI
+325 DVQSLKRVI

-340 ALGMAGAF
+340 ALGVASIF
-348 TIVYI
+348 TIIYI
-353 CGYKSIVSFITNEQ
+353 GGYKFIVTFITNEE
-367 NVIEVV
+367 NVIAT
-373 VDYSLWLKLIPLA
+373 VDNYSLWLKLIPIA

-407 IVTFLSALA
+407 LATFLSAMT
-416 FLVICFIHPFA
+416 FLSICFIHPFGGNL
-427 DRVID
+427 ID
-432 LPHNNTLW
+432 LPQNHTLW
-440 IAFLTYLLMR
+440 IAFLTYLLLR
-450 GILLGFYTKRL
+450 GVMLGLYTKRL
-461 LRNIVKSS
+461 LKNIVKSR

>member
-1 MVYVPTTYQILTSSC
+1 
-16 HYVASSSYLCFMKL
+16 MKL
-30 DKEILRLS
+30 NKEILRLS

-94 LTAQAYGANDYEEC
+94 LTAQAYGARDNDEC
-108 RKLLVRACMSGL
+108 RKLLVRACALGL
-120 ILGVAILLLHI
+120 IIGVVILLLHI

-136 LLLLIAP
+136 LLLLISP
-143 EGQVADFAADYFN
+143 EGQVADYASDYFN

-171 MGWFLGEQNT
+171 MGWFLGVQNT
-181 IVPMIISVSVNIVN
+181 VVPMIISVSVNIVN

-206 EMGFEGV
+206 DMGFEGV
-213 AYGTMMA
+213 AYGTMIS
-220 NWIGVVL
+220 NWVGVGIAILYVL
-227 SLFFVI
+227 
-233 KFYNWRFPK
+233 KFYEWRFPRI
-242 VCRTDFLQLSDMGRF
+242 CRTDILQLSDMGRF
-257 FKVNTDI
+257 FKINTDI
-264 LFRSACVMTV
+264 MFRSACIMSV

-313 AEALSGKFVGAK
+313 AEALSGKFVGAR
-325 DLSSLKRVI
+325 DLQNLKRVI

-340 ALGMAGAF
+340 ALGVASVF
-348 TIVYI
+348 TIIYI
-353 CGYKSIVSFITNEQ
+353 GGYKFIVSFITNEE
-367 NVIEVV
+367 NVIAT
-373 VDYSLWLKLIPLA
+373 VDKYSLWLKLIPLV

-407 IVTFLSALA
+407 IATFLSAMA
-416 FLVICFIHPFA
+416 FLSICFIHPFGGNL
-427 DRVID
+427 ID
-432 LPHNNTLW
+432 LPQNHTLW
-440 IAFLTYLLMR
+440 IAFLTYLLLR
-450 GILLGFYTKRL
+450 GVMLGFYTKRL
-461 LRNIVKSS
+461 LKNIVKSS

>member
-1 MVYVPTTYQILTSSC
+1 
-16 HYVASSSYLCFMKL
+16 MKL
-30 DKEILRLS
+30 NKEILRLS

-94 LTAQAYGANDYEEC
+94 LTAQAYGARDNDEC
-108 RKLLVRACMSGL
+108 RKLLVRACALGL
-120 ILGVAILLLHI
+120 IIGVVILLLHI

-136 LLLLIAP
+136 LLLLISP
-143 EGQVADFAADYFN
+143 EGQVADYASDYFN

-171 MGWFLGEQNT
+171 MGWFLGVQNT
-181 IVPMIISVSVNIVN
+181 VVPMIISVSVNIVN

-206 EMGFEGV
+206 DMGFEGV
-213 AYGTMMA
+213 AYGTMIS
-220 NWIGVVL
+220 NWVGVGIAILYVL
-227 SLFFVI
+227 
-233 KFYNWRFPK
+233 KFYEWRFPK
-242 VCRTDFLQLSDMGRF
+242 ICRTDILQLSDMGRF
-257 FKVNTDI
+257 FKINTDI
-264 LFRSACVMTV
+264 MFRSACIMSV

-313 AEALSGKFVGAK
+313 AEALSGKFVGAR
-325 DLSSLKRVI
+325 DLHNLKRVI

-340 ALGMAGAF
+340 ALGVASVF
-348 TIVYI
+348 TIIYI
-353 CGYKSIVSFITNEQ
+353 GGYKFIVSFITNEA
-367 NVIEVV
+367 NVIAT
-373 VDYSLWLKLIPLA
+373 VDKYSLWLKLIPLV

-407 IVTFLSALA
+407 IATFLSAMA
-416 FLVICFIHPFA
+416 FLSICFIHPFGGNL
-427 DRVID
+427 ID
-432 LPHNNTLW
+432 LPQNHTLW
-440 IAFLTYLLMR
+440 IAFLTYLLLR
-450 GILLGFYTKRL
+450 GLMLGFYTKRL
-461 LRNIVKSS
+461 LKNIVKSS

>member
-1 MVYVPTTYQILTSSC
+1 
-16 HYVASSSYLCFMKL
+16 MKL
-30 DKEILRLS
+30 NKEILRLS

-82 WLFGFLRMGTTG
+82 WLFGVLRMGTTG
-94 LTAQAYGANDYEEC
+94 LTAQAYGARDNDEC
-108 RKLLVRACMSGL
+108 RKLLVRACALGL
-120 ILGVAILLLHI
+120 IIGVVILLLHI

-136 LLLLIAP
+136 LLLLISP
-143 EGQVADFAADYFN
+143 EGQVADYASDYFN

-171 MGWFLGEQNT
+171 MGWFLGVQNT
-181 IVPMIISVSVNIVN
+181 VVPMIISVSVNIVN

-206 EMGFEGV
+206 DMGFDGV
-213 AYGTMMA
+213 AYGTMIS
-220 NWIGVVL
+220 NWVGVGIAILYVL
-227 SLFFVI
+227 
-233 KFYNWRFPK
+233 KFYEWRFPRI
-242 VCRTDFLQLSDMGRF
+242 CRTDILQLSDMGRF
-257 FKVNTDI
+257 FKINTDI
-264 LFRSACVMTV
+264 MFRSACIMSV

-313 AEALSGKFVGAK
+313 AEALSGKFVGAR
-325 DLSSLKRVI
+325 DLQNLKRVI

-340 ALGMAGAF
+340 ALGVASVF
-348 TIVYI
+348 TIIYI
-353 CGYKSIVSFITNEQ
+353 GGYKFIVSFITNEE
-367 NVIEVV
+367 NVIAT
-373 VDYSLWLKLIPLA
+373 VDKYSLWLKLIPLV

-407 IVTFLSALA
+407 IATFLSAMA
-416 FLVICFIHPFA
+416 FLSICFIHPFGGNL
-427 DRVID
+427 ID
-432 LPHNNTLW
+432 LPQNHTLW
-440 IAFLTYLLMR
+440 IAFLTYLLLR
-450 GILLGFYTKRL
+450 GVMLGFYTKRL
-461 LRNIVKSS
+461 LKNIVKSS

>member
-1 MVYVPTTYQILTSSC
+1 
-16 HYVASSSYLCFMKL
+16 MKL
-30 DKEILRLS
+30 NKEILRLS

-94 LTAQAYGANDYEEC
+94 LTAQAYGARDNDEC
-108 RKLLVRACMSGL
+108 RKLLVRACALGL
-120 ILGVAILLLHI
+120 IIGVVILLMHI

-136 LLLLIAP
+136 LLLLISP
-143 EGQVADFAADYFN
+143 EGQVADYASDYFN

-171 MGWFLGEQNT
+171 MGWFLGVQNT
-181 IVPMIISVSVNIVN
+181 VVPMIISVSVNILN

-206 EMGFEGV
+206 DMGFEGV
-213 AYGTMMA
+213 AYGTMIS
-220 NWIGVVL
+220 NCVGVGIAILYVL
-227 SLFFVI
+227 
-233 KFYNWRFPK
+233 KFYEWRFPK
-242 VCRTDFLQLSDMGRF
+242 ICRTDILQLSDMGRF
-257 FKVNTDI
+257 FKINTDI
-264 LFRSACVMTV
+264 MFRSACIMSV

-313 AEALSGKFVGAK
+313 AEALSGKFVGAR
-325 DLSSLKRVI
+325 DLHNLKRVI

-340 ALGMAGAF
+340 ALGVASVF
-348 TIVYI
+348 TIIYI
-353 CGYKSIVSFITNEQ
+353 GGYKFIVSFITNEA
-367 NVIEVV
+367 NVIAT
-373 VDYSLWLKLIPLA
+373 VDKYSLWLKLIPLV

-407 IVTFLSALA
+407 IATFLSAMA
-416 FLVICFIHPFA
+416 FLSICFIHPFGGNL
-427 DRVID
+427 ID
-432 LPHNNTLW
+432 LPQNHTLW
-440 IAFLTYLLMR
+440 IAFLTYLLLR
-450 GILLGFYTKRL
+450 GVMLGFYTKRL
-461 LRNIVKSS
+461 LKNIVKSS

>member
-1 MVYVPTTYQILTSSC
+1 
-16 HYVASSSYLCFMKL
+16 MKL
-30 DKEILRLS
+30 NKEILRLS

-94 LTAQAYGANDYEEC
+94 LTAQAYGARDNDEC
-108 RKLLVRACMSGL
+108 RKLLVRACALGL
-120 ILGVAILLLHI
+120 MIGIVILLLHI
-131 PIRWL
+131 PIRLL
-136 LLLLIAP
+136 LLLLISP
-143 EGQVADFAADYFN
+143 EGQVADYASDYFN

-171 MGWFLGEQNT
+171 MGWFLGVQNT
-181 IVPMIISVSVNIVN
+181 VVPMIISVSVNIVN

-206 EMGFEGV
+206 DMGFEGV
-213 AYGTMMA
+213 AYGTMIS
-220 NWIGVVL
+220 NWVGVGIAILYVL
-227 SLFFVI
+227 
-233 KFYNWRFPK
+233 KFYEWRFPRI
-242 VCRTDFLQLSDMGRF
+242 CRTDILQLSDMGRF
-257 FKVNTDI
+257 FKINTDI
-264 LFRSACVMTV
+264 MFRSACIMSV

-313 AEALSGKFVGAK
+313 AEALSGKFVGAR
-325 DLSSLKRVI
+325 DLQNLKRVI

-340 ALGMAGAF
+340 ALGVASVF
-348 TIVYI
+348 TIIYI
-353 CGYKSIVSFITNEQ
+353 GGYKFIVSFITNEE
-367 NVIEVV
+367 NVIAT
-373 VDYSLWLKLIPLA
+373 VDKYSLWLKLIPLV

-407 IVTFLSALA
+407 IATFLSAMA
-416 FLVICFIHPFA
+416 FLSICFIHPFGGNL
-427 DRVID
+427 ID
-432 LPHNNTLW
+432 LPQNHTLW
-440 IAFLTYLLMR
+440 IAFLTYLLLR
-450 GILLGFYTKRL
+450 GVMLGFYTKRL
-461 LRNIVKSS
+461 LKNIVKSS

>member
-1 MVYVPTTYQILTSSC
+1 
-16 HYVASSSYLCFMKL
+16 MKL
-30 DKEILRLS
+30 NKEILRLS

-94 LTAQAYGANDYEEC
+94 LTAQAYGARDNDEC
-108 RKLLVRACMSGL
+108 RKLLVRACALGL
-120 ILGVAILLLHI
+120 IIGVAILLLHI

-136 LLLLIAP
+136 LLLLISP
-143 EGQVADFAADYFN
+143 EGQVADYAADYFN

-171 MGWFLGEQNT
+171 MGWFLGVQNT
-181 IVPMIISVSVNIVN
+181 VVPMIISVSVNIVN

-206 EMGFEGV
+206 DMGFEGV
-213 AYGTMMA
+213 AYGTMIS
-220 NWIGVVL
+220 NWVGVGIAILYVL
-227 SLFFVI
+227 
-233 KFYNWRFPK
+233 KFYEWRFPK
-242 VCRTDFLQLSDMGRF
+242 ICRTDILQLSDMGRF
-257 FKVNTDI
+257 FKINTDI
-264 LFRSACVMTV
+264 MFRSACIMSV

-313 AEALSGKFVGAK
+313 AEALSGKFVGAR
-325 DLSSLKRVI
+325 DLQNLKRVI

-340 ALGMAGAF
+340 ALGVASVF
-348 TIVYI
+348 TIIYI
-353 CGYKSIVSFITNEQ
+353 GGYKFIVSFITNEE
-367 NVIEVV
+367 NVIAT
-373 VDYSLWLKLIPLA
+373 VDKYSLWLKLIPLV

-407 IVTFLSALA
+407 IATFLSAMA
-416 FLVICFIHPFA
+416 FLSICFIHPFGSNL
-427 DRVID
+427 ID
-432 LPHNNTLW
+432 LPQNHTLW
-440 IAFLTYLLMR
+440 IAFLTYLLLR
-450 GILLGFYTKRL
+450 GVMLGFYTKRL
-461 LRNIVKSS
+461 LKNIVKSS

>member
-1 MVYVPTTYQILTSSC
+1 
-16 HYVASSSYLCFMKL
+16 MKL
-30 DKEILRLS
+30 NKEILRLS

-94 LTAQAYGANDYEEC
+94 LTAQAYGARDNDEC
-108 RKLLVRACMSGL
+108 RKLLVRACALGL
-120 ILGVAILLLHI
+120 IIGVVILLLHI

-136 LLLLIAP
+136 LLLLISP
-143 EGQVADFAADYFN
+143 EGQVADYATDYFN

-171 MGWFLGEQNT
+171 MGWFLGVQNT
-181 IVPMIISVSVNIVN
+181 VVPMIISVSVNIVN

-206 EMGFEGV
+206 DMGFEGV
-213 AYGTMMA
+213 AYGTMIS
-220 NWIGVVL
+220 NWVGVGIAILYVL
-227 SLFFVI
+227 
-233 KFYNWRFPK
+233 KFYEWRFPK
-242 VCRTDFLQLSDMGRF
+242 ICRTDILQLSDMGRF
-257 FKVNTDI
+257 FKINTDI
-264 LFRSACVMTV
+264 MFRSACIMSV

-313 AEALSGKFVGAK
+313 AEALSGKFVGAR
-325 DLSSLKRVI
+325 DLHNLKRVI

-340 ALGMAGAF
+340 ALGVASVF
-348 TIVYI
+348 TIIYI
-353 CGYKSIVSFITNEQ
+353 GGYKFIVSFITNEA
-367 NVIEVV
+367 NVIAT
-373 VDYSLWLKLIPLA
+373 VDKYSLWLKLIPIV

-407 IVTFLSALA
+407 IATFLSA
-416 FLVICFIHPFA
+416 
-427 DRVID
+427 
-432 LPHNNTLW
+432 
-440 IAFLTYLLMR
+440 
-450 GILLGFYTKRL
+450 IL
-461 LRNIVKSS
+461 

>member
-1 MVYVPTTYQILTSSC
+1 
-16 HYVASSSYLCFMKL
+16 MKL
-30 DKEILRLS
+30 NKEILRLS

-94 LTAQAYGANDYEEC
+94 LTAQVYGARDNDEC
-108 RKLLVRACMSGL
+108 RKLLVRACALGL
-120 ILGVAILLLHI
+120 MIGVVILLMHI

-136 LLLLIAP
+136 LLLLISP
-143 EGQVADFAADYFN
+143 EGQVADYAADYFN

-171 MGWFLGEQNT
+171 MGWFLGVQNT
-181 IVPMIISVSVNIVN
+181 VVPMIISVSVNIVN

-206 EMGFEGV
+206 DMGFEGV
-213 AYGTMMA
+213 AYGTMIS
-220 NWIGVVL
+220 NWVGVGIAILYVL
-227 SLFFVI
+227 
-233 KFYNWRFPK
+233 KFYEWRFPK
-242 VCRTDFLQLSDMGRF
+242 ICRTDILQLSDMGRF
-257 FKVNTDI
+257 FKINTDI
-264 LFRSACVMTV
+264 MFRSACIMSV

-313 AEALSGKFVGAK
+313 AEALSGKFVGAR
-325 DLSSLKRVI
+325 DLQNLKRVI

-340 ALGMAGAF
+340 ALGVASVF
-348 TIVYI
+348 TIIYI
-353 CGYKSIVSFITNEQ
+353 GGYKFIVSFITNEE
-367 NVIEVV
+367 NVIAT
-373 VDYSLWLKLIPLA
+373 VDKYSLWLKLIPLV

-407 IVTFLSALA
+407 IATFLSAMA
-416 FLVICFIHPFA
+416 FLSICFIHPFGGNL
-427 DRVID
+427 ID
-432 LPHNNTLW
+432 LPQNHTLW
-440 IAFLTYLLMR
+440 IAFLTYLLLR
-450 GILLGFYTKRL
+450 GVMLGFYTKRL
-461 LRNIVKSS
+461 LKNIVKSS

>member
-1 MVYVPTTYQILTSSC
+1 
-16 HYVASSSYLCFMKL
+16 MKL
-30 DKEILRLS
+30 NKEILRLS

-94 LTAQAYGANDYEEC
+94 LTAQAYGARDNDEC
-108 RKLLVRACMSGL
+108 RKLLVRACALGL
-120 ILGVAILLLHI
+120 IIGVVILLLHI

-136 LLLLIAP
+136 LLLLISP
-143 EGQVADFAADYFN
+143 EGQVADYASDYFN

-171 MGWFLGEQNT
+171 MGWFLGVQNT
-181 IVPMIISVSVNIVN
+181 VVPMIISVSVNIVN

-206 EMGFEGV
+206 DMGFEGV
-213 AYGTMMA
+213 AYGTMIS
-220 NWIGVVL
+220 NWVGVGIAILYVL
-227 SLFFVI
+227 
-233 KFYNWRFPK
+233 KFYEWRFQK
-242 VCRTDFLQLSDMGRF
+242 ICRTDILQLSDMGRF
-257 FKVNTDI
+257 FKINTDI
-264 LFRSACVMTV
+264 MFRSACIMSV

-313 AEALSGKFVGAK
+313 AEALSGKFVGAR
-325 DLSSLKRVI
+325 DLHNLKRVI

-340 ALGMAGAF
+340 ALGVASVF
-348 TIVYI
+348 TIIYI
-353 CGYKSIVSFITNEQ
+353 GGYKFIVSFITNEA
-367 NVIEVV
+367 NVIAT
-373 VDYSLWLKLIPLA
+373 VDKYSLWLKLIPLV

-407 IVTFLSALA
+407 IATFLSAMA
-416 FLVICFIHPFA
+416 FLSICFIHPFGGNL
-427 DRVID
+427 ID
-432 LPHNNTLW
+432 LPQNHTLW
-440 IAFLTYLLMR
+440 IAFLTYLLLR
-450 GILLGFYTKRL
+450 GVMLGFYTKRL
-461 LRNIVKSS
+461 LKNIVKSS

>member
-1 MVYVPTTYQILTSSC
+1 
-16 HYVASSSYLCFMKL
+16 MKL
-30 DKEILRLS
+30 NKEILRLS

-94 LTAQAYGANDYEEC
+94 LTAQAYGARDNDEC
-108 RKLLVRACMSGL
+108 RKLLVRACALGL
-120 ILGVAILLLHI
+120 IIGVVILLLHI

-136 LLLLIAP
+136 LLLLISP
-143 EGQVADFAADYFN
+143 EGQVADYASDYFN

-171 MGWFLGEQNT
+171 MGWFLGVQNT
-181 IVPMIISVSVNIVN
+181 VVPMIISVSVNIVN

-206 EMGFEGV
+206 DMGFEGV
-213 AYGTMMA
+213 AYGTMIS
-220 NWIGVVL
+220 NWVGVGIAILYVL
-227 SLFFVI
+227 
-233 KFYNWRFPK
+233 KFYEWRFPRI
-242 VCRTDFLQLSDMGRF
+242 CRTDILQLSDMGRF
-257 FKVNTDI
+257 FKINTDI
-264 LFRSACVMTV
+264 MFRSACIMSV

-313 AEALSGKFVGAK
+313 AEALSGKFVGAR
-325 DLSSLKRVI
+325 DLQNLKRVI

-340 ALGMAGAF
+340 ALGVASVF
-348 TIVYI
+348 TIIYI
-353 CGYKSIVSFITNEQ
+353 GGYKFIVSFITNEA
-367 NVIEVV
+367 NVIAT
-373 VDYSLWLKLIPLA
+373 VDKYSLWLKLIPIV

-407 IVTFLSALA
+407 IATFLSAMA
-416 FLVICFIHPFA
+416 FLSICFIHPFGGNL
-427 DRVID
+427 ID
-432 LPHNNTLW
+432 LPQNHTLW
-440 IAFLTYLLMR
+440 IAFLTYLLLR
-450 GILLGFYTKRL
+450 GVMLGFYTKRL
-461 LRNIVKSS
+461 LKNIVKSS

>member
-1 MVYVPTTYQILTSSC
+1 
-16 HYVASSSYLCFMKL
+16 MKL
-30 DKEILRLS
+30 NKEILRLS

-94 LTAQAYGANDYEEC
+94 LTAQAYGARDNDEC
-108 RKLLVRACMSGL
+108 RKLLVRACALGL
-120 ILGVAILLLHI
+120 IIGVVILLLHI

-136 LLLLIAP
+136 LLLLISP
-143 EGQVADFAADYFN
+143 EGQVADYAADYFN

-171 MGWFLGEQNT
+171 MGWFLGVQNT
-181 IVPMIISVSVNIVN
+181 VVPMIISVSVNIVN

-206 EMGFEGV
+206 DMGFEGV
-213 AYGTMMA
+213 AYGTMIS
-220 NWIGVVL
+220 NWVGVGIAILYVL
-227 SLFFVI
+227 
-233 KFYNWRFPK
+233 KFYEWRFPK
-242 VCRTDFLQLSDMGRF
+242 ICRTDILQLSDMGRF
-257 FKVNTDI
+257 FKINTDI
-264 LFRSACVMTV
+264 MFRSACIMSV

-313 AEALSGKFVGAK
+313 AEALSGKFVGAR
-325 DLSSLKRVI
+325 DLHNLKRVI

-340 ALGMAGAF
+340 ALGVASVF
-348 TIVYI
+348 TIIYI
-353 CGYKSIVSFITNEQ
+353 GGYKFIVSFITNEE
-367 NVIEVV
+367 NVIAT
-373 VDYSLWLKLIPLA
+373 VDKYSLWLKLIPLV

-407 IVTFLSALA
+407 IATFLSAMA
-416 FLVICFIHPFA
+416 FLSICFIHPFGGNF
-427 DRVID
+427 VD
-432 LPHNNTLW
+432 LPQNHTLW
-440 IAFLTYLLMR
+440 IAFLTYLLLR
-450 GILLGFYTKRL
+450 GVMLGFYTKRL
-461 LRNIVKSS
+461 LKNIVKSS

>member
-1 MVYVPTTYQILTSSC
+1 
-16 HYVASSSYLCFMKL
+16 MKL
-30 DKEILRLS
+30 NKEILRLS

-94 LTAQAYGANDYEEC
+94 LTAQAYGARDNDEC
-108 RKLLVRACMSGL
+108 RKLLVRACALGL
-120 ILGVAILLLHI
+120 IIGVVILLLHI

-136 LLLLIAP
+136 LLLLISP
-143 EGQVADFAADYFN
+143 EGQVADYASDYFN

-171 MGWFLGEQNT
+171 MGWFLGVQNT
-181 IVPMIISVSVNIVN
+181 VVPMIISVSVNIVN

-206 EMGFEGV
+206 DMGFEGV
-213 AYGTMMA
+213 AYGTMIS
-220 NWIGVVL
+220 NWVGVGIAILYVL
-227 SLFFVI
+227 
-233 KFYNWRFPK
+233 KFYEWRFPK
-242 VCRTDFLQLSDMGRF
+242 ICRTDILQLSDMGRF
-257 FKVNTDI
+257 FKINTDI
-264 LFRSACVMTV
+264 MFRSACIMSV

-313 AEALSGKFVGAK
+313 AEALSGKFVGAR
-325 DLSSLKRVI
+325 DLHNLKRVI

-340 ALGMAGAF
+340 ALGVASVF
-348 TIVYI
+348 TIIYI
-353 CGYKSIVSFITNEQ
+353 GGYKFIVSFITNEA
-367 NVIEVV
+367 NVIAT
-373 VDYSLWLKLIPLA
+373 VDKYSLWLKLIPLV

-407 IVTFLSALA
+407 IATFLSAMA
-416 FLVICFIHPFA
+416 FLSICFIHPFGGNL
-427 DRVID
+427 ID
-432 LPHNNTLW
+432 LPQNHTLW
-440 IAFLTYLLMR
+440 IAFLSYLLLR
-450 GILLGFYTKRL
+450 GVMLGFYTKRL
-461 LRNIVKSS
+461 LKNIVKSS

>member
-1 MVYVPTTYQILTSSC
+1 
-16 HYVASSSYLCFMKL
+16 MKL
-30 DKEILRLS
+30 NKEILRLS

-94 LTAQAYGANDYEEC
+94 LTAQAYGARDNDEC
-108 RKLLVRACMSGL
+108 RKLLVRACALGL
-120 ILGVAILLLHI
+120 IIGVVILLLHI

-136 LLLLIAP
+136 LLLLISP
-143 EGQVADFAADYFN
+143 EGQVADYASDYFN

-171 MGWFLGEQNT
+171 MGWFLGVQNT
-181 IVPMIISVSVNIVN
+181 VVPMIISVSVNIVN

-206 EMGFEGV
+206 DMGFEGV
-213 AYGTMMA
+213 AYGTMIS
-220 NWIGVVL
+220 NWVGVGIAILYVL
-227 SLFFVI
+227 
-233 KFYNWRFPK
+233 KFYEWRFQK
-242 VCRTDFLQLSDMGRF
+242 ICRTDILQLSDMGRF
-257 FKVNTDI
+257 FKINTDI
-264 LFRSACVMTV
+264 MFRSACIMSV

-313 AEALSGKFVGAK
+313 AEALSGKFVGAR
-325 DLSSLKRVI
+325 DLQNLKRVI

-340 ALGMAGAF
+340 ALGVASVF
-348 TIVYI
+348 TIIYI
-353 CGYKSIVSFITNEQ
+353 GGYKFIVSFITNEA
-367 NVIEVV
+367 NVIAT
-373 VDYSLWLKLIPLA
+373 VDKYSLWLKLIPLV

-407 IVTFLSALA
+407 IATFLSAMA
-416 FLVICFIHPFA
+416 FLSICFIHPFGGNL
-427 DRVID
+427 ID
-432 LPHNNTLW
+432 LPQNHTLW
-440 IAFLTYLLMR
+440 IAFLTYLLLR
-450 GILLGFYTKRL
+450 GVMLGLYSKRL
-461 LRNIVKSS
+461 LKNIVKSS

>member
-1 MVYVPTTYQILTSSC
+1 
-16 HYVASSSYLCFMKL
+16 MKL
-30 DKEILRLS
+30 NKEILRLS

-94 LTAQAYGANDYEEC
+94 LTAQAYGARDNDEC
-108 RKLLVRACMSGL
+108 RKLLVRACALGL
-120 ILGVAILLLHI
+120 IIGVVILLMHI

-136 LLLLIAP
+136 LLLLISP
-143 EGQVADFAADYFN
+143 EGQVADYASDYFN

-171 MGWFLGEQNT
+171 MGWFLGVQNT
-181 IVPMIISVSVNIVN
+181 VVPMIISVSVNIVN

-206 EMGFEGV
+206 DMGFEGV
-213 AYGTMMA
+213 AYGTMIS
-220 NWIGVVL
+220 NWVGVGIAILYVL
-227 SLFFVI
+227 
-233 KFYNWRFPK
+233 KFYEWRFPK
-242 VCRTDFLQLSDMGRF
+242 ICRTDILQLSDMGRF

-264 LFRSACVMTV
+264 MFRSACIMSV

-313 AEALSGKFVGAK
+313 AEALSGKFVGAR
-325 DLSSLKRVI
+325 DLHNLKRVI

-340 ALGMAGAF
+340 ALGVASVF
-348 TIVYI
+348 TIIYI
-353 CGYKSIVSFITNEQ
+353 GGYKFIVSFITNEE
-367 NVIEVV
+367 NVIAT
-373 VDYSLWLKLIPLA
+373 VDKYSLWLKLIPLV

-407 IVTFLSALA
+407 IATFLSAMA
-416 FLVICFIHPFA
+416 FLSICFIHPFGGNL
-427 DRVID
+427 ID
-432 LPHNNTLW
+432 LPQNHTLW
-440 IAFLTYLLMR
+440 IAFLTYLLLR
-450 GILLGFYTKRL
+450 GVMLGLYSKRL
-461 LRNIVKSS
+461 LKNIVKSS